1 MKRQRNCSPLK
12 EQDKILKIVSRE
24 INTLSDKEF
33 KALVT
38 TILTE
43 LGKRIDVQSR
53 KFNKK
58 IYMNQ
63 RTQAETQSIIYYNT
77 RWKLENTM

>member
-12 EQDKILKIVSRE
+12 EQDKIYKIVSTE

-43 LGKRIDVQSR
+43 LEKRIDVQSG

-58 IYMNQ
+58 
-63 RTQAETQSIIYYNT
+63 
-77 RWKLENTM
+77 LENI

>member
-12 EQDKILKIVSRE
+12 EQDKIHKIVSRE
-24 INTLSDKEF
+24 INTLSGKEF

-43 LGKRIDVQSR
+43 LGKRIDVQSG

-58 IYMNQ
+58 
-63 RTQAETQSIIYYNT
+63 
-77 RWKLENTM
+77 LENI

>member
-1 MKRQRNCSPLK
+1 MKRQRNCSQLK
-12 EQDKILKIVSRE
+12 EQDKTLKIVSTE
-24 INTLSDKEF
+24 INTLSDKES

-58 IYMNQ
+58 LDNI
-63 RTQAETQSIIYYNT
+63 
-77 RWKLENTM
+77 

>member
-1 MKRQRNCSPLK
+1 MKRHRNCSPLK
-12 EQDKILKIVSRE
+12 EQDKIYKIVSTE
-24 INTLSDKEF
+24 INTLSDEEF

-43 LGKRIDVQSR
+43 LEKTIDVQSG

-58 IYMNQ
+58 
-63 RTQAETQSIIYYNT
+63 
-77 RWKLENTM
+77 LENI